1 MTGRGKSS
9 EGTFDSRGKGRKGF
23 PRWFRRAIGRGQ
35 KAGKK
40 KKGTSVLSLLFLFRP
55 LPKRE
60 RNGIA
65 ADVMP
70 RKNITD
76 KDRGMAFAVLCVY
89 GFCKNGGDKKQ
100 VQGKNGGARAFVV
113 RSRNFPAFP
122 PRSALRRKRRG
133 KALSGGC
140 FLTVCL
146 RRFTAFSPPRG
157 SKKRFIQKSFL
168 KMRLNGVYFRRMQKK
183 AA

>member
-1 MTGRGKSS
+1 MVPPRNRQGTKSGK
-9 EGTFDSRGKGRKGF
+9 EEKRNERLIA
-23 PRWFRRAIGRGQ
+23 AI
-35 KAGKK
+35 
-40 KKGTSVLSLLFLFRP
+40 LIRP

-65 ADVMP
+65 ADVS
-70 RKNITD
+70 
-76 KDRGMAFAVLCVY
+76 RGRILRQRRGKAFAVLCVY

-100 VQGKNGGARAFVV
+100 VQGKNRGARAFVV